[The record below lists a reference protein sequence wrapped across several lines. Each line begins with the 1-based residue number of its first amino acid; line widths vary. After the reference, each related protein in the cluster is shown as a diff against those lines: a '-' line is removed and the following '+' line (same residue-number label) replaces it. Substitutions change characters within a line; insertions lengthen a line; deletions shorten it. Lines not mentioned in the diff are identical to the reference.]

1 MGDLLVVLAAL
12 DIYRV
17 TLSRTSHIS
26 SALDIQGARQPT
38 SRYAALFT
46 GNASDEPP
54 VEKNTASLRIL
65 LVDDEPNVLRALKR
79 LFAITGG
86 SLALLVAVLPAHAAG
101 TASGTPISNSATL
114 TYSIG
119 GVGQPN
125 ITTAAATFLVD
136 NKVNVTVA
144 ETGGSLTTAGVVA
157 GAVGVITTFTVT
169 NTGNTVQDYVL
180 AVNSAVPNGQI
191 LFGGT
196 DNFDVTG
203 CTRFVESGTTVG
215 YQVLEDTATF
225 IDELAADASKTV
237 YVLCSVPIAQI
248 NGDVSL
254 VSLLATTYNGGTP
267 AVQGALTTQ
276 DLGPDVP
283 GTVQVVFADANAADP
298 QGDNAAR
305 NGQHSARDGYWLYT
319 PVRSVAY
326 NLTTFVEATA
336 NDGSITTVS
345 TLTLTN
351 DTYTGAVGAALTGGV
366 VTNVP
371 PGLTAVLI
379 KTSATTATLSL
390 TGNATAHASANDIAN
405 LTVTLGNATFTLGN
419 AAGVTG
425 AIKNDLV
432 VNFIDMAVVNLT
444 KTVIHI
450 QDPSGCSAAHALPSA
465 PSGCKIV
472 PGSILTY
479 RINLPVTGSG
489 NVDSLIL
496 TDPIPANMTYVPGSI
511 VVNGAPKTDAADI
524 DKADFNTSTNTVTVR
539 QDTVTAT
546 TPFSFTFRATIN

>member
-1 MGDLLVVLAAL
+1 MLAL

-38 SRYAALFT
+38 SRYVALFT

-65 LVDDEPNVLRALKR
+65 LVDDETNVLRALKR

-180 AVNSAVPNGQI
+180 AVNASVPSGQS
-191 LFGGT
+191 LFSKT
-196 DNFDVTG
+196 DTFDVTG
-203 CTRFVESGTTVG
+203 CTRFVESGANLG
-215 YQVLEDTATF
+215 YQSAEDTATF

-237 YVLCSVPIAQI
+237 YVLCSVPIAQV

-254 VSLLATTYNGGTP
+254 VSLLATTHTGGATG
-267 AVQGALTTQ
+267 QGALTTE
-276 DLGPDVP
+276 DTGSDVP
-283 GTVQVVFADANAADP
+283 GTVQVVFADINASDP

-305 NGQHSARDGYWLYT
+305 NGQHSARDGYWLDT

-390 TGNATAHASANDIAN
+390 TGNATAHANANDIAN

-432 VNFIDMAVVNLT
+432 VHFIDMAVVNLT

>member
-1 MGDLLVVLAAL
+1 M
-12 DIYRV
+12 
-17 TLSRTSHIS
+17 
-26 SALDIQGARQPT
+26 
-38 SRYAALFT
+38 
-46 GNASDEPP
+46 
-54 VEKNTASLRIL
+54 EKNTASLRIL

-180 AVNSAVPNGQI
+180 AVGQGLSGQS
-191 LFGGT
+191 LFTKT

-203 CTRFVESGTTVG
+203 CSRFVESGATVG
-215 YQVLEDTATF
+215 YQSGEDTATF
-225 IDELAADASKTV
+225 IDELAADASKIV
-237 YVLCSVPIAQI
+237 YVLCSVPIAQV

-254 VSLLATTYNGGTP
+254 VSLLATTHTGG
-267 AVQGALTTQ
+267 AAGQGALTTE
-276 DLGPDVP
+276 DTGPDVP
-283 GTVQVVFADANAADP
+283 GAVQAVFADANAIDA

-305 NGQHSARDGYWLYT
+305 NGQHSARDGYWLDT

-326 NLTTFVEATA
+326 NLATFVEATA

-390 TGNATAHASANDIAN
+390 TGNATAHANANDIAS
-405 LTVTLGNATFTLGN
+405 LTVRLGDATFTLGN

-432 VNFIDMAVVNLT
+432 VDFIDMAVVNLT

-496 TDPIPANMTYVPGSI
+496 TDRIPANMTYVPGSM
-511 VVNGAPKTDAADI
+511 VVNDGGKTDAADS
-524 DKADFNTSTNTVTVR
+524 DKADFNTSTNTVTVT

>member
-1 MGDLLVVLAAL
+1 MNTAHKNSRALAARRLPPAESGFVLPTAIFLLVVLAAL
-12 DIYRV
+12 GTYMV

-125 ITTAAATFLVD
+125 ITTAATTFLVD

-196 DNFDVTG
+196 DTFDVTG
-203 CTRFVESGTTVG
+203 CTR
-215 YQVLEDTATF
+215 
-225 IDELAADASKTV
+225 
-237 YVLCSVPIAQI
+237 
-248 NGDVSL
+248 
-254 VSLLATTYNGGTP
+254 
-267 AVQGALTTQ
+267 
-276 DLGPDVP
+276 
-283 GTVQVVFADANAADP
+283 
-298 QGDNAAR
+298 
-305 NGQHSARDGYWLYT
+305 
-319 PVRSVAY
+319 
-326 NLTTFVEATA
+326 
-336 NDGSITTVS
+336 
-345 TLTLTN
+345 
-351 DTYTGAVGAALTGGV
+351 
-366 VTNVP
+366 
-371 PGLTAVLI
+371 
-379 KTSATTATLSL
+379 
-390 TGNATAHASANDIAN
+390 
-405 LTVTLGNATFTLGN
+405 
-419 AAGVTG
+419 
-425 AIKNDLV
+425 
-432 VNFIDMAVVNLT
+432 
-444 KTVIHI
+444 
-450 QDPSGCSAAHALPSA
+450 
-465 PSGCKIV
+465 
-472 PGSILTY
+472 
-479 RINLPVTGSG
+479 
-489 NVDSLIL
+489 
-496 TDPIPANMTYVPGSI
+496 
-511 VVNGAPKTDAADI
+511 
-524 DKADFNTSTNTVTVR
+524 
-539 QDTVTAT
+539 
-546 TPFSFTFRATIN
+546 

>member
-1 MGDLLVVLAAL
+1 M
-12 DIYRV
+12 

-38 SRYAALFT
+38 SRYVALFT

-180 AVNSAVPNGQI
+180 AVNASVPSGQS
-191 LFGGT
+191 LFSKT
-196 DNFDVTG
+196 DTFDVTS
-203 CTRFVESGTTVG
+203 CSSLVESGANVG
-215 YQVLEDTATF
+215 YQPLQDTATF
-225 IDELAADASKTV
+225 IDELAPDITQTV
-237 YVLCSVPIAQI
+237 YVLCSVAADRV

-254 VSLLATTYNGGTP
+254 VSLLATTHTGGATG
-267 AVQGALTTQ
+267 QGALTTE
-276 DLGPDVP
+276 DTGSDVP
-283 GTVQVVFADANAADP
+283 GTVQVVFADINASDA

-305 NGQHSARDGYWLYT
+305 NGQHSARDGYWLDT

-390 TGNATAHASANDIAN
+390 TGNATAHANANDIAN

-432 VNFIDMAVVNLT
+432 VHFIDMAVVNLT